1 MSLNI
6 LEKINLKEYINPN
19 FDRFN
24 CNNLLLNG
32 TNLLEK
38 QTYTVSTSNIV
49 NLNYATPT
57 SDFYF
62 EELGTY
68 AVRVVGSIDI
78 EASTS
83 TSTFSFEISLP
94 TGITYTSGKKA
105 YGNSYFKRAGATRSA
120 GLSSQPQITI
130 SDTLLLEYVRG
141 INLTSSNAG
150 TVYIDL
156 YIEL

>member
-6 LEKINLKEYINPN
+6 LENFNLKEYINPN
-19 FDRFN
+19 FDTFN

-32 TNLLEK
+32 TNLLQK
-38 QTYTVSTSNIV
+38 QTYTVSTSNLV
-49 NLNYATPT
+49 NINYATPT

-62 EELGTY
+62 EELGTD
-68 AVRVVGSIDI
+68 AIRVVGSIDAQ
-78 EASTS
+78 ASIS
-83 TSTFSFEISLP
+83 TPSFSFEISLP
-94 TGITYTSGKKA
+94 PGPTYTLAKKG

-120 GLSSQPQITI
+120 GLSSQPQVTI
-130 SDTLLLEYVRG
+130 SDTLLLEYIRG
-141 INLTSSNAG
+141 INLSSGNTG

>member
-6 LEKINLKEYINPN
+6 LENFNLKEYINPN
-19 FDRFN
+19 FDTFN

-49 NLNYATPT
+49 SLNYATPIY
-57 SDFYF
+57 DFYF

-68 AVRVVGSIDI
+68 AVRVVGSI
-78 EASTS
+78 EVQASTS

-94 TGITYTSGKKA
+94 SGITYTSGKKA

-120 GLSSQPQITI
+120 GLSSQPEVTI
-130 SDTLLLEYVRG
+130 SDTLLLQYVRG
-141 INLTSSNAG
+141 INLTSSNVG

>member
-6 LEKINLKEYINPN
+6 LENFNLKEYINPN
-19 FDRFN
+19 FDTFN
-24 CNNLLLNG
+24 CNDLLING
-32 TNLLEK
+32 TNLLQK
-38 QTYTVSTSNIV
+38 QTYTVSTSNLV
-49 NLNYATPT
+49 NINYATPN

-62 EELGTY
+62 EELGTD
-68 AVRVVGSIDI
+68 AVRVVGSVDI
-78 EASTS
+78 QAAISTPS
-83 TSTFSFEISLP
+83 FSFEISLP
-94 TGITYTSGKKA
+94 LGSVYTLGKKG
-105 YGNSYFKRAGATRSA
+105 YGNSYFKRPGATRSA

-141 INLTSSNAG
+141 INLSSGNTG